1 MVLPRLP
8 KSFQEATLLYTFT
21 SDTTLHMRYRLPA
34 DMTRRYADFRRQ
46 ADATRS
52 ADALRESFGDTY
64 WYYYTFKP
72 TATK

>member
-8 KSFQEATLLYTFT
+8 KSFQEATLLYTFVG
-21 SDTTLHMRYRLPA
+21 DTTSYMRYRLPA

-64 WYYYTFKP
+64 WFYYTFKP